1 MKYKIILFF
10 IVLTQISCY
19 KEYDLIKQ
27 EYYFLRGL
35 FVNGQA
41 PNFQLYY
48 QNTQGGY
55 MVNYTDYQLE
65 VINENN
71 TVFKMNSSGNFT
83 FLSIKPK
90 SKYKV
95 RWKLNSEKDW
105 HELTKESINY
115 ETTLNDKSFVKAE
128 NELFVNRD
136 RNDSFVYFLYNPY
149 DRKTFEE
156 QFLESFLIEYPD
168 AFLELNQT
176 DNALIL
182 WPPSNKYYLDRFKNS
197 TNFCFKP
204 FTWKMSNGAVY
215 RDFQLYSMSKSDFQF
230 YYNLHKNDVG
240 KNTPLAVGEGI
251 LWDYSKDNVKAK
263 IVNINNYNNIKI
275 FDYVN
280 RDERLYVDF
289 LINNKPIDTL
299 NYKIIRVFSRFENS
313 DYTFPV
319 MGWQDQTL
327 YAGFKEYFAHH
338 YNECFSM
345 PCGFIKEVYPLRFF
359 VHLHDLKLNRK
370 ITIGM
375 PTYEFTNGDS
385 VVLDIK
391 L

>member
-41 PNFQLYY
+41 PIFQLYF

-95 RWKLNSEKDW
+95 RWKLNSENEW
-105 HELTKESINY
+105 HVFHKESINF
-115 ETTLNDKSFVKAE
+115 ELILNDKSNVKVE
-128 NELFVNRD
+128 NELYINKNK
-136 RNDSFVYFLYNPY
+136 NDSFTYFLSNRY
-149 DRKTFEE
+149 DKIKTSSG
-156 QFLESFLIEYPD
+156 FLQGFIIEYPD
-168 AFLELNQT
+168 AFLELNQR
-176 DNALIL
+176 NESLIL

-197 TNFCFKP
+197 TNFCFRP
-204 FTWKMSNGAVY
+204 FDWRMDIEPVY
-215 RDFQLYSMSKSDFQF
+215 KDFQLYSMSKADFEF
-230 YYNLHKNDVG
+230 YYNMHKNDVG
-240 KNTPLAVGEGI
+240 KNTPLAVGEGV
-251 LWDYSKDNVKAK
+251 LWDYSNDNVKAK

-275 FDYVN
+275 FDYVKEEEKLFVN
-280 RDERLYVDF
+280 F
-289 LINNKPIDTL
+289 TMNNQPIDTAEYEILSTGFKFL
-299 NYKIIRVFSRFENS
+299 NSSNNYSVFKFYGDYAYAGCKDFFASHYKSAFGKPCGHFENE
-313 DYTFPV
+313 YNLMFEVFFRNKKTYKRTTFKFPV
-319 MGWQDQTL
+319 YKYTKGD
-327 YAGFKEYFAHH
+327 
-338 YNECFSM
+338 
-345 PCGFIKEVYPLRFF
+345 
-359 VHLHDLKLNRK
+359 
-370 ITIGM
+370 TI
-375 PTYEFTNGDS
+375 
-385 VVLDIK
+385 VLDIK

>member
-19 KEYDLIKQ
+19 KDYDLIKQ

-35 FVNGQA
+35 FVYGQS
-41 PNFQLYY
+41 PSFQLYF
-48 QNTQGGY
+48 QNTQGDY
-55 MVNYTDYQLE
+55 KVNYTDYQLE

-71 TVFKMNSSGNFT
+71 SVFKMNSNGNFS
-83 FLSIKPK
+83 FLSIKPN

-156 QFLESFLIEYPD
+156 QFLKSFLIEYPD

-204 FTWKMSNGAVY
+204 FTWKMLSGPVYSN
-215 RDFQLYSMSKSDFQF
+215 FQLYSMSKSDFQF

-289 LINNKPIDTL
+289 LINGNSIDTL
-299 NYKIIRVFSRFENS
+299 SHRIISVNMRFEKSENS
-313 DYTFPV
+313 FPV
-319 MGWQDQTL
+319 MGWQNKTV
-327 YAGFKEYFAHH
+327 YAGTKEYFAHH
-338 YNECFSM
+338 FNENFNK
-345 PCGFIKEVYPLRFF
+345 PCGYFNNIYKLRFF
-359 VHLHDLKLNRK
+359 VYLHDLKTNKRTS
-370 ITIGM
+370 IEM
-375 PTYEFTNGDS
+375 PTFNYTKGES

-391 L
+391 P